1 MAVRSETLIVL
12 GAGASKDFKLP
23 LGDELKEKIRTKL
36 DIQFPDVGQ
45 SLESGDYRIVEA
57 YRLLA
62 QSEPNG
68 RDISPY
74 LEASL
79 KIAAAMPHCESIDDY
94 LEKHQ
99 GNPLYEVCGKI
110 AIARCILEAESK
122 STLAPKNRQPDPTKS
137 ASFTTSWM
145 SSFMRTVTKRV
156 TRANIASAFDKM
168 LIVNFNYDRC
178 FEVYVYYWLRS
189 IYDLDHA
196 EAADVVNKI
205 KMIRPYGYL
214 GPLPTITGNTG
225 VGFGQDPSP
234 RLLIDISNSVKTYS
248 ESNKDNLHT
257 ETIAAFLAK
266 ATKIA
271 FLGFAFHDQNM
282 KFFDITRPTV
292 PLPRDVFASAYKIP
306 QPRLTLIN
314 DSLQKC
320 FKMEHR
326 HLNSHSHDGNCRAFL
341 NEYGANI
348 FA

>member
-23 LGDELKEKIRTKL
+23 LGEGLKEEIRKKL
-36 DIQFPDVGQ
+36 DIKFPDFGQ
-45 SLESGDYRIVEA
+45 NLESGDYKIVEA

-62 QSEPNG
+62 QSEPKA
-68 RDISPY
+68 RDITPY

-79 KIAAAMPHCESIDDY
+79 KIAAAMPHCDSIDDY

-110 AIARCILEAESK
+110 AIARCILEAESN

-145 SSFMRTVTKRV
+145 SSFMRTVTKGV
-156 TRANIASAFDKM
+156 TRANIASAFDEM

-178 FEVYVYYWLRS
+178 FEIYAYHWLRIS
-189 IYDLDHA
+189 YVLDHA

-205 KMIRPYGYL
+205 QMIRPYGYL
-214 GPLPTITGNTG
+214 GPLPTITGDTG

-234 RLLIDISNSVKTYS
+234 RLLIDISSAVKTYS
-248 ESNKDNLHT
+248 ESNQYNSVT
-257 ETIAAFLAK
+257 EAIASFLAK
-266 ATKIA
+266 AKKIA
-271 FLGFAFHDQNM
+271 FFGFAFHDQNM
-282 KFFDITRPTV
+282 KFFDIPRPTV
-292 PLPRDVFASAYKIP
+292 PLPRHVFASTYEIP
-306 QPRLTLIN
+306 QPRWTLIN

-320 FKMEHR
+320 FKMEPR
-326 HLNSHSHDGNCRAFL
+326 HLYSHGHDGDCSAFFK
-341 NEYGANI
+341 EYGANI